1 VSQVTEN
8 KEILCY
14 IFKCLLLGGGYF
26 LKITMIGTGNAFA
39 KAYYNNNA
47 LVETDH
53 MKLLIDCGI
62 TLPYALYQA
71 GRSFDELDGVL
82 ISHIHADHIGGLEEL
97 AFQMMFKYRKKPVL
111 YIAESLIEPL
121 WSKSLQGGLTQGEL
135 DRIDC
140 FFEVVPLQP
149 NEDIQLAKDL
159 TVRLIKTDH
168 IPGKD
173 SFSFVFNHHFFYSA
187 DMIFNPDLLLELEA
201 AGVHTFYHDCQLES
215 PGAVHASLEQLLT
228 LPAELQR
235 KIKLMHYGD
244 TIGNYIGKT
253 GEMTIVEQG
262 KPSIIE

>member
-1 VSQVTEN
+1 MIHL
-8 KEILCY
+8 ILS
-14 IFKCLLLGGGYF
+14 IVGGGFY

-47 LVETDH
+47 LVETEH

-62 TLPYALYQA
+62 TLPYALYQS
-71 GRSFDELDGVL
+71 GRTFDELDGIL

-97 AFQMMFKYRKKPVL
+97 AFQMMYTYHRKPVL

-121 WSKSLQGGLTQGEL
+121 WSQSLQGGLAQGEL
-135 DRIDC
+135 NSIDC
-140 FFEVVPLQP
+140 FFHVVALQP
-149 NEDIQLAKDL
+149 DVDVQLAEDL
-159 TVRLIKTDH
+159 KVRLLKTDH

-173 SFSFVFNHHFFYSA
+173 SFSFLINDHFFYSA
-187 DMIFNPDLLLELEA
+187 DMVFNPRLLLELQE

-215 PGAVHASLEQLLT
+215 PGVVHTSLEQLLT
-228 LPAELQR
+228 LPLELQR

>member
-1 VSQVTEN
+1 ME
-8 KEILCY
+8 
-14 IFKCLLLGGGYF
+14 GGCF

-47 LVETDH
+47 LIETKQ

-71 GRSFDELDGVL
+71 GRTFDELDGVL
-82 ISHIHADHIGGLEEL
+82 ISHIHADHVGGLEEY
-97 AFQMMFKYRKKPVL
+97 AFQMMFKYGRKPVL

-121 WSKSLQGGLTQGEL
+121 WTNTLQGGLTQGEL
-135 DRIDC
+135 NTIDS
-140 FFEVVPLQP
+140 FFQVVALKP
-149 NEDIQLAKDL
+149 NLDYAFAEDLK
-159 TVRLIKTDH
+159 VKLIKTDH

-173 SFSFVFNHHFFYSA
+173 SFSFIINDRLFYSA
-187 DMIFNPDLLLELEA
+187 DMVFNPQLLLELHEQ
-201 AGVHTFYHDCQLES
+201 GIQIFYHDCQLEN
-215 PGAVHASLEQLLT
+215 PGVVHTTLDQLLT

-244 TIGNYIGKT
+244 TIGNYNGKT
-253 GEMTIVEQG
+253 GEMEIIEQG